1 MRKLVV
7 VAYSALA
14 LAAVLV
20 SPAGA
25 NTTPSSSTHATT
37 SKLTISAKITRFRA
51 TAAGV
56 VGDGILSGKLTS
68 GSSVAR
74 DTSKVTFKAVSKP
87 RGNRCNVLTL
97 RLAPLDLEL
106 LGAQVKTSYISLDVY
121 ALHGRVLGDLFCGL
135 AHAKVTFPRTAS
147 VARALN
153 HQLHGQPLHVF
164 SASDSFGATAAQTTG
179 TGTTGPT
186 GPTGQPQ
193 SCQVLKLVLGPL
205 HLDLLGLVVDLY
217 GKTHS
222 SPVVVTINAIPSEGL
237 LGQLLCGLAGGTGV
251 NSISQLQSLLSSL
264 GVTLDTAQVQNLLN
278 QLGIT
283 NLSAGL
289 SQTDLNRILAALGFV
304 STKTAG

>member
-1 MRKLVV
+1 VRKLVV
-7 VAYSALA
+7 AVYAALA

-20 SPAGA
+20 SSAGA
-25 NTTPSSSTHATT
+25 NTSPSSANHATT

-68 GSSVAR
+68 GSSVSR
-74 DTSKVTFKAVSKP
+74 DTSKVTFKAVAKP

-106 LGAQVKTSYISLDVY
+106 LGAQVTTSYISLDVY
-121 ALHGRVLGDLFCGL
+121 AIHGRVLGDLFCGL

-153 HQLHGQPLHVF
+153 HQLGGQPMHVF
-164 SASDSFGATAAQTTG
+164 SASDSFGATAAA
-179 TGTTGPT
+179 TGTTGPS
-186 GPTGQPQ
+186 GPSGPQ

-217 GKTHS
+217 GKTHAN
-222 SPVVVTINAIPSEGL
+222 PVVVTINAIPSEGL

-251 NSISQLQSLLSSL
+251 TSISGLQNLLSSM
-264 GVTLDTAQVQNLLN
+264 GVDLNTTQIQNLLT
-278 QLGIT
+278 QLGIN
-283 NLSAGL
+283 NLASGL
-289 SQTDLNRILAALGFV
+289 TQVQLDQIFKALGLG
-304 STKTAG
+304 STPPAG